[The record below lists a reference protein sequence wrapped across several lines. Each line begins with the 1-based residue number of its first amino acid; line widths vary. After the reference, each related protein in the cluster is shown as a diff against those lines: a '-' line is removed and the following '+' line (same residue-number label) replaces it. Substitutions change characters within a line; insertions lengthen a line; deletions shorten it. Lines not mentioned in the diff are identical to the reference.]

1 MWLFFKNFYN
11 NFFIFFGDSTS
22 ILYFSLSFL
31 RCVFLFALLNIFSSV
46 GILSRSFCLLIF
58 LASSGV
64 IPKVNVLIR
73 CDFLSLKCKNTT
85 TSASCGWIA
94 LLGVLS
100 FLFIFLRLFFIC
112 VFWWLFYVM
121 NFYSVYFFY
130 GFLIIALG
138 MKNCFGFE
146 KLLWVRYSIT
156 FQMLSL
162 IFYIGV
168 IIKEI
173 LFN

>member
-1 MWLFFKNFYN
+1 MDNK
-11 NFFIFFGDSTS
+11 IIVIIIAI
-22 ILYFSLSFL
+22 ILIVIGAYL
-31 RCVFLFALLNIFSSV
+31 VLLGSADEVTIGYLPSDHD
-46 GILSRSFCLLIF
+46 
-58 LASSGV
+58 AA
-64 IPKVNVLIR
+64 
-73 CDFLSLKCKNTT
+73 LSLKCKNTT

-100 FLFIFLRLFFIC
+100 FLINFIVFYFIC
-112 VFWWLFYVM
+112 VFLRLFYVM
-121 NFYSVYFFY
+121 NFYSVYFFVI
-130 GFLIIALG
+130 GLLN
-138 MKNCFGFE
+138 NCFGFE

-168 IIKEI
+168 IINEI